1 MTTEGPK
8 FNETN
13 VYRVRRES
21 RLNQGLFLCKLVL
34 KKHGNIQI
42 EGMGESISLVAKL
55 SQILQKNGLATTT
68 TITSASLERE
78 NSRSINPKLTI
89 ALTKTAQF
97 DKLTEGLELR
107 QWYCNEYLNS
117 KKIFYSFNFLFLI
130 GKNI

>member
-1 MTTEGPK
+1 MTSEGPK

-21 RLNQGLFLCKLVL
+21 RLNQGLFLCKLII

-55 SQILQKNGLATTT
+55 SQILQKNGLATIT

-89 ALTKTAQF
+89 ALTKSAQF
-97 DKLTEGLELR
+97 DKLTEGLELK
-107 QWYCNEYLNS
+107 Q
-117 KKIFYSFNFLFLI
+117 
-130 GKNI
+130 